1 MGIVTLS
8 YSDAEG
14 SHNVDLDRDS
24 TTLGRSKDQD
34 IVVGDACVSRQHA
47 TIVREGNTYT
57 VIDQNST
64 HGTFLNSV
72 RVSRS
77 VLRFEDVLQLGSLQG
92 TRLRFH
98 QRSKDGTVTDF
109 LHSAASELLSSLSQL
124 RMPPSGLRPAARE
137 MEKLNWL
144 LRAARQINEGG
155 EIEDILS
162 VFLHLALQ
170 LTGLERGF
178 VFLQKDGEMRLA
190 QGLAADGQILHEDST
205 LSRRAMQRAIESES
219 EFSISNTLADKSAS
233 EWSSVMANSIRSIC
247 CIPLRKRAGTKD
259 TDKLLGLLYLDSQIG
274 LGNLANVD
282 HQLLDT
288 IAVEATAVL
297 HNMLLAEIELKARK
311 ERDELAVA
319 AKIHSNLMSVAMPV
333 LSYAEIQAK
342 SVPCLEIGG
351 DFYDVVALED
361 CVFVTIADVSGKG
374 VSAAIVAAT
383 LQGIIHSQFLVGQS
397 LPEIAAVVNQFLCT
411 RNVGKYATMILVK
424 LFPDGRVEYMNCG
437 HVPPLAI
444 RGNEI
449 RRLEEGGT
457 VVGLFAEA
465 TFISASFVMQHE
477 EQLLLLTDGVTEAE
491 DIAGNQFADAGLHAI
506 ANHENVDAILDQV
519 VSFQAP
525 NLAQDD
531 CTLLGIRY
539 TGGANAARQQIA
551 GESFSLES

>member
-1 MGIVTLS
+1 
-8 YSDAEG
+8 
-14 SHNVDLDRDS
+14 
-24 TTLGRSKDQD
+24 
-34 IVVGDACVSRQHA
+34 
-47 TIVREGNTYT
+47 
-57 VIDQNST
+57 
-64 HGTFLNSV
+64 
-72 RVSRS
+72 
-77 VLRFEDVLQLGSLQG
+77 
-92 TRLRFH
+92 
-98 QRSKDGTVTDF
+98 
-109 LHSAASELLSSLSQL
+109 
-124 RMPPSGLRPAARE
+124 
-137 MEKLNWL
+137 
-144 LRAARQINEGG
+144 
-155 EIEDILS
+155 
-162 VFLHLALQ
+162 
-170 LTGLERGF
+170 
-178 VFLQKDGEMRLA
+178 
-190 QGLAADGQILHEDST
+190 
-205 LSRRAMQRAIESES
+205 
-219 EFSISNTLADKSAS
+219 
-233 EWSSVMANSIRSIC
+233 
-247 CIPLRKRAGTKD
+247 
-259 TDKLLGLLYLDSQIG
+259 
-274 LGNLANVD
+274 
-282 HQLLDT
+282 
-288 IAVEATAVL
+288 VL

-465 TFISASFVMQHE
+465 TFISASFVMQPE

-551 GESFSLES
+551 GESFSL

>member
-1 MGIVTLS
+1 M
-8 YSDAEG
+8 
-14 SHNVDLDRDS
+14 
-24 TTLGRSKDQD
+24 
-34 IVVGDACVSRQHA
+34 VGDACVSRQHA
-47 TIVREGNTYT
+47 MIVREGNTYT

-98 QRSKDGTVTDF
+98 LRSKDATDTDF

-124 RMPPSGLRPAARE
+124 RLPASELRPAARE

-465 TFISASFVMQHE
+465 TFISASFVMQPE

-506 ANHENVDAILDQV
+506 ANHENVDAILDHV

-539 TGGANAARQQIA
+539 TGGANAARQEIA
-551 GESFSLES
+551 GESFSL

>member
-1 MGIVTLS
+1 
-8 YSDAEG
+8 
-14 SHNVDLDRDS
+14 
-24 TTLGRSKDQD
+24 
-34 IVVGDACVSRQHA
+34 
-47 TIVREGNTYT
+47 
-57 VIDQNST
+57 
-64 HGTFLNSV
+64 
-72 RVSRS
+72 
-77 VLRFEDVLQLGSLQG
+77 
-92 TRLRFH
+92 
-98 QRSKDGTVTDF
+98 
-109 LHSAASELLSSLSQL
+109 
-124 RMPPSGLRPAARE
+124 
-137 MEKLNWL
+137 
-144 LRAARQINEGG
+144 
-155 EIEDILS
+155 
-162 VFLHLALQ
+162 
-170 LTGLERGF
+170 
-178 VFLQKDGEMRLA
+178 
-190 QGLAADGQILHEDST
+190 
-205 LSRRAMQRAIESES
+205 
-219 EFSISNTLADKSAS
+219 
-233 EWSSVMANSIRSIC
+233 MANSIRSIC

-437 HVPPLAI
+437 HVQPLAI
-444 RGNEI
+444 RGNEV

-465 TFISASFVMQHE
+465 TFTSASFVLQPE
-477 EQLLLLTDGVTEAE
+477 DQLLLLTDGVTEAE
-491 DIAGNQFADAGLHAI
+491 DVAGNQFADAGLHAI
-506 ANHENVDAILDQV
+506 ANHENVDAILDHV
-519 VSFQAP
+519 MSFQAP

-539 TGGANAARQQIA
+539 TGGANAVRQQIA
-551 GESFSLES
+551 GESFSL